1 MRSFSFIRIILPIA
15 LSSFCV
21 VAQAQQSGVGGGARK
36 TETSKSSGAITGKV
50 VNESGQPLANAIV
63 RVYVAGANGTEQ
75 GAATDREGMF
85 RVNDLEPDLSYHVNA
100 SMPAYTTPRS
110 DSGVTAPRT
119 YRVGDS
125 VTLTLVKGGVI
136 TGRVT
141 NATGDP
147 VVGIRVRAE
156 MVMRA
161 RNGRRLANGWAGEKV
176 TDDRGVYRIYGLPS
190 GQYVVLAGGAA
201 NSYTSSNVDPFDT
214 DVPTFAPSSTRDTAS
229 EISVRS
235 GEEISG
241 VDISYRG
248 EQGHLISGTVTGA
261 SQGFNVTLTVVGDG
275 IVPWSGTSY
284 PEWNG
289 RTFSFVGIADGD
301 YDLYARSYG
310 QNQSGISEVKRL
322 RVRGADITG
331 IELTTRPFASVA
343 GRVVLEETYP
353 PECTEKSRP
362 LFEEMTVGA
371 WHNDTEAAK
380 EVPESA
386 WARGVPV
393 KPDAQGNFLV
403 RNLAPGEYHF
413 IARLA
418 AKNWYVRSIQFAPA
432 ATSGAKKPVD
442 ATRVWTNLKFGD
454 QLSGLAIT
462 LVPGGGSLRGQL
474 VLGEGEK
481 AGRTYVYLAPVE
493 RERAENTLSYFGTPV
508 PSDGKI
514 AINNIPPGRYWILAQ
529 TVAEDAP
536 VPFLRMRFPHETE
549 TRTQLRR
556 EAEAAKSEIEFKP
569 CQNVV
574 DYKLPPKPAG
584 Q

>member
-1 MRSFSFIRIILPIA
+1 MRSFSFIRILLPIA
-15 LSSFCV
+15 LSAFCV
-21 VAQAQQSGVGGGARK
+21 VAQGQQPAAGTA
-36 TETSKSSGAITGKV
+36 ETPKSGAITGKV
-50 VNESGQPLANAIV
+50 VNENGQPLPNAIV
-63 RVYVAGANGTEQ
+63 RVYVAGPSGTEQ
-75 GAATDREGMF
+75 AAATDREGMF
-85 RVNDLEPDLSYHVNA
+85 RVNDLEPTLSYYVNA
-100 SMPAYTTPRS
+100 SMPAYTSPRREQ
-110 DSGVTAPRT
+110 GTNAPPT

-141 NATGDP
+141 NANGDP
-147 VVGIRVRAE
+147 LIGIRVRAE
-156 MVMRA
+156 MIMRA
-161 RNGRRLANGWAGEKV
+161 RNGRRLANGWSIEKL

-190 GQYVVLAGGAA
+190 GQYVVLAGGASS
-201 NSYTSSNVDPFDT
+201 SYSSNNVDPYDT
-214 DVPTFAPSSTRDTAS
+214 DVPTFAPSATRDTAS

-241 VDISYRG
+241 VDITYRG
-248 EQGHLISGTVTGA
+248 EQGHLISGVVTGA
-261 SQGFNVTLTVVGDG
+261 SQGFTITLTAVDDG

-284 PEWNG
+284 PEPNG

-301 YDLYARSYG
+301 YDLYARSHG
-310 QNQSGISEVKRL
+310 RNRESGISEVKRIRL
-322 RVRGADITG
+322 RGADITG
-331 IELTTRPFASVA
+331 IELTTRPFATVA
-343 GRVVLEETYP
+343 GRVLLEETYP

-362 LFEEMTVGA
+362 PFEEMTVGA
-371 WHNDTEAAK
+371 WHNDTDAAK
-380 EVPESA
+380 ETPESV
-386 WARGVPV
+386 WSYGVPV

-413 IARLA
+413 NTRLT

-432 ATSGAKKPVD
+432 ASSGAKKPVD
-442 ATRVWTNLKFGD
+442 ATRAWTNVKLGD

-462 LVPGGGSLRGQL
+462 LAPGGGSLRGQL

-481 AGRTYVYLAPVE
+481 VGRTYVYLAPVE
-493 RERAENTLSYFGTPV
+493 RERAENTLSYFGTPL
-508 PSDGKI
+508 PADGKI
-514 AINNIPPGRYWILAQ
+514 AINHIPPGRYWILAQ

-549 TRTQLRR
+549 TRAQLRR

-574 DYKLPPKPAG
+574 DYKLPLKPAD